1 VNDALPFGAHAPR
14 AGWGRVIRFAQRAPQ
29 NLVGK
34 QLARLARDFYLR
46 RAPLPVDV
54 SVGDM
59 RLRCQ
64 LDDNTCERKFVF
76 TPWRFDPLER
86 SALAAS
92 LPRDGVF
99 VDIGANV
106 GIYALSA
113 ALVLGP
119 AGRVIAFEP
128 FPAAYRRL
136 VFNIDATRGQRP
148 AWPQVQALDLG
159 ISDRDETRE
168 LRIDAGNLGG
178 ASIAGAARFA
188 SAESAATVRIRC
200 KPLLQ
205 ALDELAVQ
213 RIDVLKIDIEGAEDL
228 ALVPFLVNADEAR
241 LPRRMIVENS
251 EALWK
256 LDLRAALARRSYR
269 ATARTRLNTIWAR

>member
-1 VNDALPFGAHAPR
+1 M
-14 AGWGRVIRFAQRAPQ
+14 IRFAQGAPH
-29 NLVGK
+29 NALGK

-54 SVGDM
+54 TVGEM

-86 SALAAS
+86 SVLTSS

-106 GIYALSA
+106 GIYSLTA
-113 ALVLGP
+113 ALLMSPG
-119 AGRVIAFEP
+119 GRVIAFEP

-136 VFNIDATRGQRP
+136 VFNIDATRDQRP
-148 AWPQVQALDLG
+148 DWPQVQALDLG
-159 ISDRDETRE
+159 ISDREETRE

-178 ASIAGAARFA
+178 GSIAGAARFA
-188 SAESAATVRIRC
+188 CIDSAATVRIRC
-200 KPLLQ
+200 KPLLA
-205 ALDELAVQ
+205 ALDELAVEH
-213 RIDVLKIDIEGAEDL
+213 IDVLKIDVEGAEDL
-228 ALVPFLVNADEAR
+228 ALVPFLGSAEEPR

-251 EALWK
+251 EALWT
-256 LDLRAALARRSYR
+256 LDLPGALARRGYR